1 MKYTEDQAVK
11 QKIDNILREC
21 VSIFAN
27 LGTNTSKD
35 LKTKEAAKEEERR
48 LLDTIKDI
56 DEEFYHDRLFIPRSE
71 EKEETNQEQES

>member
-48 LLDTIKDI
+48 LLDTIS
-56 DEEFYHDRLFIPRSE
+56 FYMS
-71 EKEETNQEQES
+71 